1 MLRIAKNE
9 HLGALFQGFQLTTV
23 STPAATVDVGQDDA
37 ASISRSAAGKA
48 ALTLREAGIYKR
60 GPVVLVSPGA
70 NIADGAFGTYDTD
83 PASGVITSEFLNSSG
98 SGDDGSGHVIL
109 AGFQQSSTNLV
120 KSPIQSVR
128 ATFPAP
134 VLHGYFIQGD
144 DTTPTI
150 LSGASQAT
158 IVRNDVGDY
167 TLTFTPP
174 FSRIVSAVAVGSD
187 TAAHMV
193 RITSLTTN
201 AIRLL
206 IFDDAAAAADIDVA
220 LFVLGSLSSFRS
232 GRQRKNLQV
241 PQLEPRIIIG
251 KLVDDSGDPTINI
264 GGATDGTDFTVTDNG
279 TGDYTITFARPFKR
293 KPIVIPC
300 GKVTSA
306 QLAAQPSVSAANIL
320 CFNAGGTATDDDVG
334 FVALGYDSVLEY

>member
-9 HLGALFQGFQLTTV
+9 HLGALLQGFQITTT
-23 STPAATVDVGQDDA
+23 STPTATVDVGQDDA

-48 ALTLREAGIYKR
+48 ALTLREAGLYKR

-70 NIADGAFGTYDTD
+70 NIADGSFGTYDTD

-98 SGDDGSGHVIL
+98 SGDDGSGHIIV

-120 KSPIQSVR
+120 KSPLQSVR

-134 VLHGYFIQGD
+134 CLHGYFID
-144 DTTPTI
+144 ADASTPTF
-150 LSGASQAT
+150 LSGGSQAT
-158 IVRNDVGDY
+158 ITRNGVGDY
-167 TLTFTPP
+167 TLTFTPA
-174 FSRIVSAVAVGSD
+174 FSRIVAAVAVGSN
-187 TAAHMV
+187 AAATMV
-193 RITSLTTN
+193 RIASLSASSCN
-201 AIRLL
+201 IK
-206 IFDDAAAAADIDVA
+206 IFDAAGAAAERNVA
-220 LFVLGSLSSFRS
+220 LFVLGSLSTFRS

-251 KLVDDSGDPTINI
+251 KLVNDAGTPTINI
-264 GGATDGTDFTVTDNG
+264 GGATDGTDFAVTDNG
-279 TGDYTITFARPFKR
+279 TGDYTVTFSRPFKR
-293 KPIVIPC
+293 APVVIPC

-320 CFNAGGTATDDDVG
+320 CFNDSGTATDDDVG
-334 FVALGYDSVLEY
+334 FVALGYDSTLEY